1 MSPLLLITYI
11 FSKFFVGQHLIIS
24 CSWEVQFGFAK
35 RFLIP
40 TGIFILAG
48 TRSAA
53 RTPLSRR
60 DNGENPLE
68 FRFPSANTHRRQ
80 NLIAELQVD
89 VKLTHTE
96 GDACCSDSLD
106 CCGSCFWPALFWR

>member
-1 MSPLLLITYI
+1 MSPLLLITQI
-11 FSKFFVGQHLIIS
+11 FSKFFVGQYLIIS

-60 DNGENPLE
+60 DNGANPLE
-68 FRFPSANTHRRQ
+68 FRFPSTNTHRRQ
-80 NLIAELQVD
+80 NLIAEPPAD

-96 GDACCSDSLD
+96 GNAGCSDSRD
-106 CCGSCFWPALFWR
+106 GCGSCLWPALWWR